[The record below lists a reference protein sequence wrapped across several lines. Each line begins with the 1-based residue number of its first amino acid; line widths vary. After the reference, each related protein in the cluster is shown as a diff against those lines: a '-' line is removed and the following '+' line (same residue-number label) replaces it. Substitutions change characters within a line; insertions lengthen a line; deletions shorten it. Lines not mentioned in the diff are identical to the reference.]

1 MKLQRILRNT
11 YENSSGH
18 AHSRLVSY
26 PRRSIIAKGLGY
38 SARPR
43 QRNFLQ
49 FRKHLG
55 NPDEILKHAED
66 INFSGDELN
75 DLSIKAGLQSL
86 PVKPN
91 HCIELKSLVY
101 SEDAPQRHKD
111 PFDRILICQA
121 KVEGMK
127 LMTHDTLIPYY
138 NESCVLSV

>member
-1 MKLQRILRNT
+1 MSLATLQKKISTFPEEYFDEIDSKGNGNTPKTLTLLTMKLQRILRNT

-55 NPDEILKHAED
+55 NPDEIFEA
-66 INFSGDELN
+66 
-75 DLSIKAGLQSL
+75 
-86 PVKPN
+86 
-91 HCIELKSLVY
+91 CR
-101 SEDAPQRHKD
+101 RHQ
-111 PFDRILICQA
+111 FLW
-121 KVEGMK
+121 
-127 LMTHDTLIPYY
+127 
-138 NESCVLSV
+138 